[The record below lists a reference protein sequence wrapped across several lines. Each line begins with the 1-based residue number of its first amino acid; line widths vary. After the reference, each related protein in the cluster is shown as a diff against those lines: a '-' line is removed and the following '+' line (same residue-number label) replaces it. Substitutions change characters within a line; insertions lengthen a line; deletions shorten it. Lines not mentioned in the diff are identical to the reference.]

1 MRSKTLQRIRGSFM
15 RQFYVTIHSPFRNFE
30 MFFWPLVDVVLW
42 GFLTV
47 YLRDLSSDL
56 AVTAS
61 FLLGGMLLW
70 DIMFRGK
77 LAIGISILEES
88 WSRNVLNVL
97 ATPLS
102 SSEYLAGATLFGFAK
117 VGVGWTLI
125 AAVAWGA
132 YSFNVTS
139 IGVGLLPFIASLLLT
154 ALVLGFMTIVLILRL
169 GKGAEV
175 LAWGLAFIFMPLS
188 AVFFPVSVLPSPLQ
202 AAARLWPAS
211 YVFEGMREVLAGG
224 RLRMDWLAASFALN
238 FVYLAVMLWVAKR
251 SLDAF
256 ARKGYVTRYL

>member
-1 MRSKTLQRIRGSFM
+1 MTL
-15 RQFYVTIHSPFRNFE
+15 HSPFRNFE

-47 YLRDLSSDL
+47 YLRNLSPDL
-56 AVTAS
+56 AVAAS

-77 LAIGISILEES
+77 LAIGIAILEES

-102 SSEYLAGATLFGFAK
+102 SAEYLAGATVFGFLK
-117 VGVGWTLI
+117 VGVGWGLI
-125 AAVAWGA
+125 AFVAWAA
-132 YSFNVTS
+132 YSFNVTTL
-139 IGVGLLPFIASLLLT
+139 GVALLPFVASLLVT
-154 ALVLGFMTIVLILRL
+154 ALVLGLMTIVLVLRL

-175 LAWGLAFIFMPLS
+175 LAWGLAFIFMPIS
-188 AVFFPVSVLPSPLQ
+188 AVFFPVSVLPRPLV
-202 AAARLWPAS
+202 AAARFWPAS
-211 YVFEGMREVLAGG
+211 YIFEGMRQVLAGG
-224 RLRMDWLAASFALN
+224 PLRWDWVGISLALN
-238 FVYLAVMLWVAKR
+238 GIYLLVMVWVAKR

-256 ARKGYVTRYL
+256 ARKGYITRYL

>member
-1 MRSKTLQRIRGSFM
+1 MTTKALQHIRGSFL
-15 RQFYVTIHSPFRNFE
+15 RQFYVTLHSPFRNFE

-47 YLRDLSSDL
+47 YLRGLSPEL
-56 AVTAS
+56 ATTAS
-61 FLLGGMLLW
+61 FLLGGMLMW

-88 WSRNVLNVL
+88 WSRNVLNVM

-102 SSEYLAGATLFGFAK
+102 SAEYLAGATLFGFAK
-117 VGVGWTLI
+117 VGIGWTLI
-125 AAVAWGA
+125 AIIAWGA
-132 YSFNVTS
+132 YSFDVTS
-139 IGVGLLPFIASLLLT
+139 IGIGLLPFAASLLLT
-154 ALVLGFMTIVLILRL
+154 SLVLGFMTIVLVLRL

-188 AVFFPVSVLPSPLQ
+188 AVFYPVSVLPDPVET
-202 AAARLWPAS
+202 AARFWPAS
-211 YVFEGMREVLAGG
+211 YVFEGMREVLVGG
-224 RLRMDWLAASFALN
+224 RLRWDWVAVSFALN
-238 FVYLAVMLWVAKR
+238 GVYLALMIWVAKR

-256 ARKGYVTRYL
+256 ARKGYISRYL